1 MAWIIKEFSDG
12 TKRGRQVGSPRE
24 SRHLGSVDRWP
35 SPAAAAAAVM
45 TGRTTPRRAGE
56 RKGERDEMNYAI
68 TATITR
74 ASYTLSL
81 VLKRSLSRPPP
92 QPPVHELRVVPYKAM
107 SGWS

>member
-1 MAWIIKEFSDG
+1 
-12 TKRGRQVGSPRE
+12 
-24 SRHLGSVDRWP
+24 
-35 SPAAAAAAVM
+35 
-45 TGRTTPRRAGE
+45 
-56 RKGERDEMNYAI
+56 MNYAI